1 MREDPRFCI
10 SNEFLIDAEAA
21 RSGTTHPEVK
31 KEFKKRKKEKKMVP
45 ATMELI
51 ISIERQVIY
60 KSPQCRDELSYVIGA
75 ILQTY
80 AGIM

>member
-31 KEFKKRKKEKKMVP
+31 KEFKKRKKEKKKWSLLP
-45 ATMELI
+45 W
-51 ISIERQVIY
+51 S
-60 KSPQCRDELSYVIGA
+60 
-75 ILQTY
+75 
-80 AGIM
+80 